1 MRLRLAAAF
10 ACLGLVFLLVVGSAA
25 QGAEIK
31 VLSPI
36 VMKPVLE
43 DVARDFEQTSGHRL
57 AISYSSAGRVLKR
70 IQAGEVADVAF
81 LPRPVM
87 DDLVS
92 QGKISSGS
100 AADIAYSAVGMAVR
114 AGAPKPDITSV
125 EAVRRTLLA
134 AKSIAYVDPA
144 AGSASANHFV
154 RVLERLGIA
163 EEMRPK
169 SRLVRDPA
177 GFAAKGEVELAILQV
192 SELIAVPGV
201 DVVGPLPPDLQNP
214 LAFTFAAGIC
224 PGAAQPEA
232 GRILIRFLRSPIAAK
247 VMRAYGLEP
256 ASP

>member
-1 MRLRLAAAF
+1 MRLRLPVPVAF
-10 ACLGLVFLLVVGSAA
+10 LGLAFLLVVGSAA
-25 QGAEIK
+25 RGAEIK

-36 VMKPVLE
+36 VMKPALE
-43 DVARDFEQTSGHRL
+43 GLAGEFEQTSRHRL
-57 AISYSSAGRVLKR
+57 AISYTSAGRVLKR

-87 DDLVS
+87 DDLVK
-92 QGKISSGS
+92 QGKISAGS
-100 AADIAYSAVGMAVR
+100 IADIAYSAVGMAVR

-125 EAVRRTLLA
+125 EAVRRALFA

-144 AGSASANHFV
+144 RGSASANHFV
-154 RVLERLGIA
+154 RVLDRLGIA

-177 GFAAKGEVELAILQV
+177 VFVAKGEAELVILQM

-232 GRILIRFLRSPIAAK
+232 GRILITFLGSPVAAK
-247 VMRAYGLEP
+247 VMRAHGLEP